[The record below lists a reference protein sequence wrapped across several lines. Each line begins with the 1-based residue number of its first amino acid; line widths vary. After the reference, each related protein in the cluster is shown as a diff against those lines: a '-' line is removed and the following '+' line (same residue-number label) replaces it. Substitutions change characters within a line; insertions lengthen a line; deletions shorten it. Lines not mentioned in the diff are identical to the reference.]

1 MPFGRDRSGE
11 NEQAGDRAGQG
22 DRAERGWPGSGTREF
37 DAAGSHLAAK
47 ERGAFRVRGVHCT
60 TTATRRAAQR
70 DAPKRH
76 FEHFE
81 TFSRVFTHLAPSES
95 FLSTSGQPLSGDI
108 RYGVMCRVAGGAR
121 RQCDTAVWARL
132 IQNVG
137 ARARR
142 ALSFARVLCPSRVG
156 SRSPSV
162 IEVLVISHR
171 GPRHQS

>member
-1 MPFGRDRSGE
+1 MSRRGIERVKGIEP
-11 NEQAGDRAGQG
+11 NVAGQARE
-22 DRAERGWPGSGTREF
+22 RASSTQQAATSPPRSEVLSGSVEF
-37 DAAGSHLAAK
+37 P
-47 ERGAFRVRGVHCT
+47 VCT

-81 TFSRVFTHLAPSES
+81 TFSRVFTRLAPSES

-132 IQNVG
+132 IQN
-137 ARARR
+137 RR
-142 ALSFARVLCPSRVG
+142 MWALGLGALSLSRAFSARVVWALAP
-156 SRSPSV
+156 
-162 IEVLVISHR
+162 
-171 GPRHQS
+171 HQS